1 MNHHTFPARPKCC
14 IKLFLCIVRQQGLAC
29 KIKLIQ
35 ACKLESALAISFKIP
50 SVAEDSAHSD
60 PMRLGWCVQHR
71 EKRDAVAVIHSRHTP
86 GHRKI
91 RRSRGGV
98 GCEVSRTVLPWRAL
112 NATLGVFCS
121 EWRGDESLWRVAP
134 GSPCFRRI
142 PLSAAHRRF
151 AQGWAQRVNYLKR
164 ENTILSSLPRQ
175 RAEPYA
181 QLMSQLTTF
190 TLTLMSLPECGS
202 PSPVAILPKVRRP
215 LGTCP
220 TQPLDCRLPEGRDQ
234 GESPSVFQYQ
244 PILNPQQV
252 PTDVCWTNAL

>member
-1 MNHHTFPARPKCC
+1 MQDKTHTSMQIRVSIGNFIQNPFCC
-14 IKLFLCIVRQQGLAC
+14 WGFSSLGSYASRVMCSAQG
-29 KIKLIQ
+29 
-35 ACKLESALAISFKIP
+35 
-50 SVAEDSAHSD
+50 
-60 PMRLGWCVQHR
+60 
-71 EKRDAVAVIHSRHTP
+71 EKRCSGCYTLPAHPRAQKDKAKQ
-86 GHRKI
+86 G
-91 RRSRGGV
+91 RG
-98 GCEVSRTVLPWRAL
+98 GCEVSRTVFPWRAL

-151 AQGWAQRVNYLKR
+151 AQGWAQRVNYLKG